1 MRRFPIRVM
10 AVATGISLLSGLA
23 LAAATPS
30 DDRKAY
36 EAAIKSMHQAEEQIS
51 KTGEDPSG
59 HKTKALEALRQAIGQ
74 ADAAQANVANKKP

>member
-1 MRRFPIRVM
+1 MRRFPIRVV
-10 AVATGISLLSGLA
+10 AVTVGLSLLSSLA

-36 EAAIKSMHQAEEQIS
+36 QAAIKSMRQAEEQIN

-59 HKTKALEALRQAIGQ
+59 HKTQALEALRQAIGQ
-74 ADAAQANVANKKP
+74 ADAAQANVANKP